1 MEVDHLYPQ
10 TAVVAATAA
19 YDNRSMLSQDLTKHQ
34 SSRTSPGSTTSL
46 SSTAIGSTAF
56 TSSSTSSS
64 TPSKDTE
71 PSELHRGSGSVLTA
85 AAEQEVVR
93 SSTVSELLKNAV
105 RGSSTSGS
113 NTNGSSTSGSNT
125 TTKQP
130 VKSQV
135 LAKPPS
141 KNEFELK
148 IHSDG
153 KVLKVQKSRQR
164 KIHSCIYCHLK
175 KIKCSR
181 VQPTCN
187 HCEKLGLECKYFANE
202 RVSRGGTNLNPN
214 GTSSNGM
221 SGETNNRGEEFMS
234 ASDSQQLQQSPLT
247 IKRSLSPRMSP
258 NPNKNRCII
267 KQEVQDDVPANV
279 APFPTSPSPILDGT
293 SIISPPLPPPKSNGG
308 KNSASSHSHASSSSG
323 GNNNRPPP
331 PPIPLASARLV
342 MSAMSSPLDF
352 PIFDQNQSNNNANSN
367 SNQNITFNNALLS
380 GISPGPGITTPTN
393 SQANY
398 LLQTPIINNVSNNIT
413 NSFFNNGNANPNNS
427 NNTNINSN
435 SNNPAI
441 NPNYNNPPTG
451 VSNFGEEQYSFN
463 LLSFTFKNEIKN
475 SNNGATGKTDSSNPN
490 IITSNQQSMNLNPY
504 LSNPATTINYL
515 YGTNTYYD
523 NDHLL
528 EDLENH
534 LPISRERS
542 HELIERYIN
551 SVHIL
556 LPILINL
563 DDFVAQHEFYWNIRT
578 RNAGSSNSSPNDP
591 SPQENNDGTETNN
604 SNGSASN
611 SGSANGSFANQ
622 SAPSTTSSSSTSQ
635 PDFNYLQFY
644 TLYFPVLYASTIS
657 EFEEYDNLLLNQDIN
672 KYLKAFNKICQYYNY
687 PHGIKILPL
696 LLGNVI
702 IQSTSPNPSTMEMS
716 QIIRY
721 AKFLQMHK
729 DPVLTLRITDWEVIK
744 FRRLLWWVIFGLDAL
759 TSHNFCLPPVCQF
772 NDFNVLMPDEVEP
785 VFSELNKDQIIEK
798 RLNIAVMSMNIKFK
812 YDRILSD
819 LVYQLHNGLS
829 TDITSAKVTEI
840 KSMILELFKDIN
852 NSMHRLNNF
861 IKQNPP
867 QTVQEMNLIN
877 FVKNHS
883 WSFVDRATMLLHKK
897 ILMGDVKKGDNFSP
911 YALAMNTSASIS
923 SNASQGKSSTESP
936 TKGSHSEG
944 LVSYRSYSF
953 GQEGIVS
960 TLSHKT
966 RGGVLSLSQY
976 EDTFGKI
983 QEANIVSNFHNLSIS
998 QLKFSQFENFTYD
1011 NLNNNLIPSI
1021 LHNLNDFLKYNDF
1034 IKFGKFNWY
1043 VKRTI
1048 PLDSIILMFIII
1060 IVKFKYEFITVNELI
1075 VYVKLINK
1083 ALFILIRKWF
1093 KNEKYKRMLSLT
1105 NLAWDYILKKYNIIN
1120 IVNQYIDKFGGE
1132 DESKV
1137 EYFDYE
1143 MTKFVN
1149 LNDLFS
1155 IMDVPLPIL
1164 PDDIPYKLVNGN
1176 NYHHMNSQ
1184 VSFGGS
1190 NSSKSQ
1196 NGNWQSITMSPA
1208 STQGSNGSTNEM
1220 IEIHTKKHM
1229 PNALITREDT
1239 HITKDVKLEVMQL
1252 NEKIYYDLR
1261 NNFVDINDYCA
1272 FYSSLE
1278 NILHALMDY
1287 INCDS

>member
-1 MEVDHLYPQ
+1 MEVDQLYPQ
-10 TAVVAATAA
+10 TAVAASAAT
-19 YDNRSMLSQDLTKHQ
+19 YDNRSMLVSSQDSPRGQQSQQKTVSPTLARTPPSTYGSEAGLLT
-34 SSRTSPGSTTSL
+34 STSTST
-46 SSTAIGSTAF
+46 STAA
-56 TSSSTSSS
+56 SSTSSS
-64 TPSKDTE
+64 SAAAISASAAAAVATTTTTGDHDYGSSDSKT
-71 PSELHRGSGSVLTA
+71 LAQMSVL
-85 AAEQEVVR
+85 EQEAVR

-105 RGSSTSGS
+105 RGAA
-113 NTNGSSTSGSNT
+113 
-125 TTKQP
+125 KQP
-130 VKSQV
+130 VKPQV
-135 LAKPPS
+135 TPKPPS

-202 RVSRGGTNLNPN
+202 RVSRGGTNVNPTATGAN
-214 GTSSNGM
+214 GIDVNDDY
-221 SGETNNRGEEFMS
+221 S
-234 ASDSQQLQQSPLT
+234 ASGAAHG
-247 IKRSLSPRMSP
+247 KRPLSPRVSP
-258 NPNKNRCII
+258 NPKHRHI
-267 KQEVQDDVPANV
+267 KHEDDDSAI
-279 APFPTSPSPILDGT
+279 AAFPTSPSPILDANN
-293 SIISPPLPPPKSNGG
+293 IISPPLPPPSHSGSK
-308 KNSASSHSHASSSSG
+308 KNSMSNINDQGISSSSKLHTSSDAVG
-323 GNNNRPPP
+323 RPPP
-331 PPIPLASARLV
+331 PPLPLASARLV

-352 PIFDQNQSNNNANSN
+352 PIFDQTPSTTNASLNANSN
-367 SNQNITFNNALLS
+367 APFNNALLS
-380 GISPGPGITTPTN
+380 GISPGPGISTPTN
-393 SQANY
+393 GLTNF
-398 LLQTPIINNVSNNIT
+398 LLQTPIINNMSNNIT
-413 NSFFNNGNANPNNS
+413 NSFFNNGNS
-427 NNTNINSN
+427 NVNANTNM
-435 SNNPAI
+435 NPS

-451 VSNFGEEQYSFN
+451 ISNFGEEQYSFN

-475 SNNGATGKTDSSNPN
+475 SNAGATGISNTSNPN
-490 IITSNQQSMNLNPY
+490 VITSNQQSMNLNPY

-534 LPISRERS
+534 LPVSRERS

-578 RNAGSSNSSPNDP
+578 RNSASANSSPNNN
-591 SPQENNDGTETNN
+591 SPPENGGTETNDCNGN
-604 SNGSASN
+604 SSS
-611 SGSANGSFANQ
+611 SGSTNGNFANP
-622 SAPSTTSSSSTSQ
+622 SAPSSTSSSSNSQ

-644 TLYFPVLYASTIS
+644 TLYFPILYASTIS

-729 DPVLTLRITDWEVIK
+729 DPVLTLRITDWEVVK

-772 NDFNVLMPDEVEP
+772 NDFNVLMPDELEP
-785 VFSELNKDQIIEK
+785 IFGEHNKEQIVEK
-798 RLNIAVMSMNIKFK
+798 RLNITMMSMNIKFK

-829 TDITSAKVTEI
+829 SDITPAKVTEI
-840 KSMILELFKDIN
+840 KSMIIELFKDIN
-852 NSMHRLNNF
+852 NAMHRLNSF
-861 IKQNPP
+861 IKQHPP

-897 ILMGDVKKGDNFSP
+897 ILMGDVKKVDTFSP
-911 YALAMNTSASIS
+911 YALTVTTSVSGASN
-923 SNASQGKSSTESP
+923 SNAQGKSSTESP
-936 TKGSHSEG
+936 NNGPHSEG
-944 LVSYRSYSF
+944 LLSNRSYSF
-953 GQEGIVS
+953 GQDGVISS
-960 TLSHKT
+960 TSHKT

-983 QEANIVSNFHNLSIS
+983 QEANIVANFHNLSIS

-1143 MTKFVN
+1143 LTKFVN

-1155 IMDVPLPIL
+1155 IMDVPLPIF
-1164 PDDIPYKLVNGN
+1164 PDDLPYKLANGSYNVGSQVTMDSSGN
-1176 NYHHMNSQ
+1176 NQFHANQ
-1184 VSFGGS
+1184 
-1190 NSSKSQ
+1190 SQ
-1196 NGNWQSITMSPA
+1196 NGTWPSITMAQA
-1208 STQGSNGSTNEM
+1208 SSQGSNGSTNDT

-1239 HITKDVKLEVMQL
+1239 HIPKDVKLEVMQL

-1287 INCDS
+1287 INNDS